1 MLRRALA
8 TAGRRSFSSKIC
20 SDVTQAIG
28 ATPMV
33 QLNRIIGPHMKAKR
47 VLAKLEM
54 QNPGGS
60 VKDRI
65 AKDMIEK
72 AEARGEISPGKTTI
86 VEVTSGNTGI
96 GLAMVCAAKGYKC
109 VIIMPQLPPMAER
122 YLICRKFGA
131 HVHLTA
137 GAPGAPMFDNMNS
150 HLADMPRRPEQLVP
164 VAVCQRRQSGGARRR
179 RHRRRDLGADGRR
192 RRLLRRGRRHG
203 RHDGGRRRVPASKN
217 PPYYLAAVEPEESRV
232 LTGAPSDKH
241 GGGHRRG
248 HPAQVYRGA
257 RAGRAVVRRAARP
270 RNEFAYCASPEANVW
285 SNRLA
290 AEERGCSSA
299 VDGRRVQKVAA
310 DVACRPE
317 AAGKTVVVFPSSGI
331 RYVMHPMW
339 AELKAEA
346 AEPLAPAA
354 DFRTSRRSCGGSRRT
369 TCRRRRRECSFQ
381 IIYRRSHR

>member
-150 HLADMPRRPEQLVP
+150 HLADMLAADPNNWCPSQFANADNP
-164 VAVCQRRQSGGARRR
+164 AA
-179 RHRRRDLGADGRR
+179 HADGGTADEIWEQTGGDVDFFVAGAGTGGTMAGAGAY
-192 RRLLRRGRRHG
+192 LRG
-203 RHDGGRRRVPASKN
+203 KN
-217 PPYYLAAVEPEESRV
+217 PSVCNVLVEPEESRV

-241 GGGHRRG
+241 TVVGIGAGIPLKFIEELEPGAPWSDAPRG
-248 HPAQVYRGA
+248 LV
-257 RAGRAVVRRAARP
+257 
-270 RNEFAYCASPEANVW
+270 NEFAYCASPEANVW
-285 SNRLA
+285 ANRLA
-290 AEERGCSSA
+290 AEEGLLVGPSTGAAC
-299 VDGRRVQKVAA
+299 KVAA

-317 AAGKTVVVFPSSGI
+317 AAGKTVVVVFPSSGI

-346 AEPLAPAA
+346 AEPLAPPP
-354 DFRTSRRSCGGSRRT
+354 DFSNEPPLLRWKS
-369 TCRRRRRECSFQ
+369 ED
-381 IIYRRSHR
+381 YVPPPPPA

>member
-150 HLADMPRRPEQLVP
+150 HLADMLAADPNNWCPSQFANADNP
-164 VAVCQRRQSGGARRR
+164 AA
-179 RHRRRDLGADGRR
+179 HADGGTADEIWEQTGGDVDFFVAGAGTGGTMAGAGAY
-192 RRLLRRGRRHG
+192 LRG
-203 RHDGGRRRVPASKN
+203 KN
-217 PPYYLAAVEPEESRV
+217 PNVYNVLVEPELSTDQPGMV
-232 LTGAPSDKH
+232 
-241 GGGHRRG
+241 
-248 HPAQVYRGA
+248 
-257 RAGRAVVRRAARP
+257 
-270 RNEFAYCASPEANVW
+270 
-285 SNRLA
+285 
-290 AEERGCSSA
+290 
-299 VDGRRVQKVAA
+299 
-310 DVACRPE
+310 
-317 AAGKTVVVFPSSGI
+317 
-331 RYVMHPMW
+331 
-339 AELKAEA
+339 
-346 AEPLAPAA
+346 
-354 DFRTSRRSCGGSRRT
+354 
-369 TCRRRRRECSFQ
+369 
-381 IIYRRSHR
+381 

>member
-8 TAGRRSFSSKIC
+8 TTGRRSFSSKIC

-150 HLADMPRRPEQLVP
+150 HLADML
-164 VAVCQRRQSGGARRR
+164 
-179 RHRRRDLGADGRR
+179 
-192 RRLLRRGRRHG
+192 
-203 RHDGGRRRVPASKN
+203 ASDPN
-217 PPYYLAAVEPEESRV
+217 
-232 LTGAPSDKH
+232 
-241 GGGHRRG
+241 
-248 HPAQVYRGA
+248 
-257 RAGRAVVRRAARP
+257 
-270 RNEFAYCASPEANVW
+270 N
-285 SNRLA
+285 
-290 AEERGCSSA
+290 
-299 VDGRRVQKVAA
+299 
-310 DVACRPE
+310 
-317 AAGKTVVVFPSSGI
+317 
-331 RYVMHPMW
+331 
-339 AELKAEA
+339 
-346 AEPLAPAA
+346 
-354 DFRTSRRSCGGSRRT
+354 
-369 TCRRRRRECSFQ
+369 
-381 IIYRRSHR
+381 